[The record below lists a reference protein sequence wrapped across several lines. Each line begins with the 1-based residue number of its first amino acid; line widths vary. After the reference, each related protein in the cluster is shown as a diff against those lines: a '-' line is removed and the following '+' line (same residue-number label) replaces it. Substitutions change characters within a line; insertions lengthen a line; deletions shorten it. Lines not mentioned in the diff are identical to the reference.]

1 MSHGVAPK
9 NSMVNWAAG
18 PDVRGVRHNGDVVRV
33 PDEDRVV
40 AALRSAGARFAFVHG
55 SRAYGQGVRDDSDL
69 DVAGWWGS
77 DAPPQAWEVGVP
89 DGVDLVVLDRAPLW
103 LAGRIALGGRLLFDD
118 DPPVRVRW
126 QSDTRRI
133 WLDERP
139 YVLERMRE
147 WRRAVLAHGR

>member
-1 MSHGVAPK
+1 M
-9 NSMVNWAAG
+9 
-18 PDVRGVRHNGDVVRV
+18 VRV
-33 PDEDRVV
+33 
-40 AALRSAGARFAFVHG
+40 
-55 SRAYGQGVRDDSDL
+55 YGMTATSMSPG
-69 DVAGWWGS
+69 GGGS

-103 LAGRIALGGRLLFDD
+103 LAGRIALDGRLLFDD

-126 QSDTRRI
+126 QSDTRRS

-147 WRRAVLAHGR
+147 WRQAVLAHGR